1 MVYKTRAVDQMIKTI
16 LMYDKSIS
24 RRVVYALR
32 QVPRHKFIKEKT
44 DGYSDTPLQIGFG
57 QTISQPFIVAYM
69 TDKLDIRPL
78 HKVLE
83 IGTGSGYQAAI
94 LAEMAYD
101 IYSVER
107 IFKLSQR
114 TEKLLREL
122 GYRNIKLK
130 VGDGYNGWKENAPY
144 DRIIVTATA
153 DVLIPPQALVDQLV
167 EDGKM
172 IIPMKRSGKSKVI
185 PSTNIHATNT
195 TTLKTIDVPYEELV
209 LITKTG
215 KTYTEKSLIGV
226 RFVPLVNE
234 V

>member
-1 MVYKTRAVDQMIKTI
+1 MAHIRAMKEMIEIIKT
-16 LMYDKSIS
+16 YDKSIS
-24 RRVVYALR
+24 DRTLWAVQ

-83 IGTGSGYQAAI
+83 IGTGSGYQVAI

-144 DRIIVTATA
+144 DRIIVTAMSQEIPQG
-153 DVLIPPQALVDQLV
+153 LIDQLEV
-167 EDGKM
+167 GGKM
-172 IIPMKRSGKSKVI
+172 IIPHRGK
-185 PSTNIHATNT
+185 
-195 TTLKTIDVPYEELV
+195 LE
-209 LITKTG
+209 LITKT
-215 KTYTEKSLIGV
+215 KTSYDQESLIGV
-226 RFVPLVNE
+226 VFVPLVKG
-234 V
+234 

>member
-1 MVYKTRAVDQMIKTI
+1 MAHIRAMKEMIEIIKT
-16 LMYDKSIS
+16 YDKSIS
-24 RRVVYALR
+24 DRTLWAVQ

-44 DGYSDTPLQIGFG
+44 NGYSDTPLQIGFG

-114 TEKLLREL
+114 TEKLLRRL

-144 DRIIVTATA
+144 DRIIVTAMSQE
-153 DVLIPPQALVDQLV
+153 IPQGLVDQLNV
-167 EDGKM
+167 GGKM
-172 IIPMKRSGKSKVI
+172 IIPHRGK
-185 PSTNIHATNT
+185 
-195 TTLKTIDVPYEELV
+195 LE
-209 LITKTG
+209 LITKT
-215 KTYTEKSLIGV
+215 KTSYDIKSLIGV
-226 RFVPLVNE
+226 VFVPLVKG
-234 V
+234 

>member
-1 MVYKTRAVDQMIKTI
+1 MAHIRAMKEMIEIIKT
-16 LMYDKSIS
+16 YDKSIS
-24 RRVVYALR
+24 DRTLWAVQ

-114 TEKLLREL
+114 TEKLLRQL

-144 DRIIVTATA
+144 DRIIVTAMSQE
-153 DVLIPPQALVDQLV
+153 IPQGLVDQLEV
-167 EDGKM
+167 GGKM
-172 IIPMKRSGKSKVI
+172 IIPHRGK
-185 PSTNIHATNT
+185 
-195 TTLKTIDVPYEELV
+195 LK
-209 LITKTG
+209 LITKT
-215 KTYTEKSLIGV
+215 KTSYDTEILIGV
-226 RFVPLVNE
+226 VFVPLVKG
-234 V
+234 

>member
-1 MVYKTRAVDQMIKTI
+1 MAHIRAMKEMIKIIKT
-16 LMYDKSIS
+16 YDESIS
-24 RRVVYALR
+24 DRVLWAVQ

-44 DGYSDTPLQIGFG
+44 DGYLDTPLDIGYG

-114 TEKLLREL
+114 TEKLLRRL
-122 GYRNIKLK
+122 GYINIKLK
-130 VGDGYNGWKENAPY
+130 VGDGYKGWKENAPY
-144 DRIIVTATA
+144 DRIIVTAMSQE
-153 DVLIPPQALVDQLV
+153 IPQGLVDQLNV
-167 EDGKM
+167 GGKM
-172 IIPMKRSGKSKVI
+172 IIPHRGK
-185 PSTNIHATNT
+185 
-195 TTLKTIDVPYEELV
+195 LK
-209 LITKTG
+209 LITKT
-215 KTYTEKSLIGV
+215 KTSYDTEILIGV
-226 RFVPLVNE
+226 VFVPLVKG
-234 V
+234 